1 MRVTPI
7 LYLTNEDGGL
17 ETVKVNQQNAPPV
30 SQGLKV
36 IRSRGK
42 SYYEQFEFAQYPEL
56 DFFTIQARHDIHY
69 PLWNMMYYFVDNL
82 KDLLFD
88 VSIND
93 FDPRFIMA
101 RFDETTTKKSY
112 IISYNKKKYDT
123 YSKARADSQ
132 LFEENTYTVLSEF
145 DTLKESKR

>member
-1 MRVTPI
+1 M
-7 LYLTNEDGGL
+7 
-17 ETVKVNQQNAPPV
+17 

-42 SYYEQFEFAQYPEL
+42 SYYEQFEFAQYSEL

-69 PLWNMMYYFVDNL
+69 PLWDMMYYFVEHL

-101 RFDETTTKKSY
+101 RFAETTTKKSY

-132 LFEENTYTVLSEF
+132 LFEENANTVLSEF
-145 DTLKESKR
+145 NTLKASKR